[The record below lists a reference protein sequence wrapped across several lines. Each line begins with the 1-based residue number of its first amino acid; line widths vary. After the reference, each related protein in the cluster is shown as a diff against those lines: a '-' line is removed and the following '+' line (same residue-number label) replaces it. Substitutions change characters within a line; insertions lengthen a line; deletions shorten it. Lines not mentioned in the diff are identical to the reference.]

1 MVGVGTVG
9 FSTQTVSYQLLRY
22 LPLLAA
28 AGVGATPL
36 VKIRTREFLARGSRR
51 SVLIPVGSALVLI
64 VCTAYLVD
72 STYSPFAYLN
82 F

>member
-1 MVGVGTVG
+1 MG
-9 FSTQTVSYQLLRY
+9 FSTSTVAYQFLRD

-36 VKIRTREFLARGSRR
+36 VKRGIQRITQRR
-51 SVLIPVGSALVLI
+51 GAILLPLSSVLLLLL
-64 VCTAYLVD
+64 CTVYLVN
-72 STYSPFAYLN
+72 STYSPFAYFN